1 MVFLLLF
8 LERWS
13 SVFLLQ
19 QKNVWYEQVEQHN
32 QSHCYQYGDEHDIGN
47 LTFRKGAEV
56 GDEGSC
62 IDNHDAAQ
70 LLAVLRLK
78 DDEYQTQHIHEDE

>member
-1 MVFLLLF
+1 MPSPASAWL
-8 LERWS
+8 RWYS
-13 SVFLLQ
+13 FRLAITCHF
-19 QKNVWYEQVEQHN
+19 Y
-32 QSHCYQYGDEHDIGN
+32 HCYQYGDEHDIGN

-56 GDEGSC
+56 GDEGSRV
-62 IDNHDAAQ
+62 DYHDATQ